1 MRFYYDNKFNFLGF
15 SYSMSMFGVLAGV
28 VALIGSILIM
38 LFFIPLYPLWYYLAM
53 KNWDRLVVTD
63 PNDKY
68 FHILGVKP
76 RVFSMTRF
84 EWKMLL
90 VTWVICG
97 IMGGITVVLNAKKEK
112 RQKELD
118 RIEMIQRE
126 RKAREDSI
134 RYFKWLNGEI
144 ELNPARRVT
153 PTQSPS
159 EELEYFERNRDD
171 YLDDPEDILRYPDE
185 IFDFYED

>member
-76 RVFSMTRF
+76 RVFSMTRL

>member
-68 FHILGVKP
+68 FHIRGVKP

-126 RKAREDSI
+126 RKAREDSV

>member
-76 RVFSMTRF
+76 RVFSMTRL

-112 RQKELD
+112 HQKELD